1 MAGFALVDPAMQQP
15 NLAIAYGCQ
24 CIQAPCN
31 CAGYNTTGTPGGP
44 LGNLDTTQPNGEV
57 RHVMTAEDWAKLGLL
72 GNTVAQQWYV
82 LAHPGTSLPAP
93 APGGEVNVPG
103 FRASFNTNLLV
114 IVGGGIVLLLL
125 LSK

>member
-1 MAGFALVDPAMQQP
+1 MPAGT
-15 NLAIAYGCQ
+15 YGT
-24 CIQAPCN
+24 ITGDYDATAPS
-31 CAGYNTTGTPGGP
+31 P
-44 LGNLDTTQPNGEV
+44 DV
-57 RHVMTAEDWAKLGLL
+57 RRVMTAEDWAKLGLL

-114 IVGGGIVLLLL
+114 IGAIAVVAVIF

>member
-1 MAGFALVDPAMQQP
+1 MAGFALVDPGMQQP
-15 NLAIAYGCQ
+15 NLQLQYGCQ
-24 CIQAPCN
+24 CFRAPCN
-31 CAGYNTTGTPGGP
+31 CAAAVPGGP
-44 LGNLDTTQPNGEV
+44 LGNLDTTQPSGEV

-72 GNTVAQQWYV
+72 GNTVAQQWSV